1 MNAIAIIPARI
12 GSTRF
17 PEKILYPLAGRPLIQ
32 WVVERV
38 RAARRL
44 DAVLVATDD
53 PRIAAAARAVGGEP
67 VLTRPEHPSG
77 TDRIAEALGD
87 RPVRAVINVQGDEPF
102 IDPDL
107 IDALVDDLLGPET
120 WDMVTAAVP
129 LHDESDIRN
138 PAIVKVVTASNG
150 QALYFSRAVIPHYRD
165 LPLAEAATCG
175 LYHRHLGIYGYTPAY
190 LRRLV
195 ATPPSPL
202 ELAEKLEQLRAL
214 QLGCRMKVRVTRPM
228 GPGIDTP
235 EDVPRAEA
243 WMRAALTHPA
253 TASGSSAC

>member
-17 PEKILYPLAGRPLIQ
+17 PEKILHPLGGRPLIQ

-38 RAARRL
+38 RLARRL

-53 PRIAAAARAVGGEP
+53 ARIAAAVRAVGGEP
-67 VLTRPEHPSG
+67 VMTRPDHPSG

-87 RPVRAVINVQGDEPF
+87 RQPRAILNVQGDEPF
-102 IDPDL
+102 IEPAL
-107 IDALVDDLLGPET
+107 IDRLVGVLLDEPA
-120 WDMVTAAVP
+120 WDMVTACVP
-129 LHDESDIRN
+129 LTDPGEIRN
-138 PAIVKVVTASNG
+138 PAIVKVVTAADG
-150 QALYFSRAVIPHYRD
+150 QALYFSRSVIPCFRD
-165 LPLAEAATCG
+165 LPLEEAAAQG
-175 LYHRHLGIYGYTPAY
+175 LYFRHLGVYGYTPAY

-195 ATPPSPL
+195 AAPPSPL

-214 QLGCRMKVRVTRPM
+214 QLGCRMKVVTTLPM

-235 EDVPRAEA
+235 GDAPRAEA
-243 WMRAALTHPA
+243 HMREL
-253 TASGSSAC
+253 GWL